1 MASLTNCFLHD
12 LEPFALV
19 SFVKT
24 HPEAGRAES
33 FFNFLVSFL

>member
-1 MASLTNCFLHD
+1 MTSLTNCFLHD

-19 SFVKT
+19 PFVKA
-24 HPEAGRAES
+24 HSEAGRAEP